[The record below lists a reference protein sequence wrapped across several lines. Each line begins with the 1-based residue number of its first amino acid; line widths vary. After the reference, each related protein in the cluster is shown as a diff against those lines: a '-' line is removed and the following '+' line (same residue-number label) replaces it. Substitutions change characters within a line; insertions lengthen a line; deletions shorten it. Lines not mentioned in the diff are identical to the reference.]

1 MGQRD
6 DRREYARPDRRSRS
20 SSRSSNNRPQGTRL
34 TRRGRVLVALFCV
47 AAAVG
52 GGGLAVAAWQN
63 GADKQGTPR
72 SADGSPGAA
81 DGSPGADGR
90 PEAAAGGSGTPATP
104 GASDPDPASD
114 PAPGEVSSDPP
125 SRERVPDAS
134 GSRVPRTGSGA
145 FSTARV
151 SGRPVGS
158 GSTLRRYQVQ
168 VENGSGIAPDKAA
181 AEIEA
186 IVAHPR
192 GWAKHGRGR
201 FQLVAGH
208 ADIVIRIATP
218 DTADRLCGEAGLD
231 TGGELNCETGK
242 GVVVNLRRWVQG
254 SPQFKG
260 PPAEYRHLIIN
271 HELGH
276 ALGLGHLGCPGAG
289 RAAPV
294 MMQQIKG
301 LEGCRSNAWPY
312 AANGT
317 YLTGPTL

>member
-1 MGQRD
+1 M
-6 DRREYARPDRRSRS
+6 
-20 SSRSSNNRPQGTRL
+20 
-34 TRRGRVLVALFCV
+34 VAV
-47 AAAVG
+47 VG
-52 GGGLAVAAWQN
+52 GGGLGVAAWQR
-63 GADKQGTPR
+63 GAGKPSTPW
-72 SADGSPGAA
+72 AA
-81 DGSPGADGR
+81 DERPGGESA
-90 PEAAAGGSGTPATP
+90 
-104 GASDPDPASD
+104 GASGG
-114 PAPGEVSSDPP
+114 APGEVSSDPP
-125 SRERVPDAS
+125 SRERA
-134 GSRVPRTGSGA
+134 TGSGVPKA
-145 FSTARV
+145 GSGTFSTARV

-168 VENGSGIAPDKAA
+168 VENGSGISPDQAA
-181 AEIEA
+181 AEIQA

-192 GWAKHGRGR
+192 GWAGHGRGQ

-289 RAAPV
+289 RPAPV

-312 AANGT
+312 AANGA
-317 YLTGPTL
+317 YLTGPAL